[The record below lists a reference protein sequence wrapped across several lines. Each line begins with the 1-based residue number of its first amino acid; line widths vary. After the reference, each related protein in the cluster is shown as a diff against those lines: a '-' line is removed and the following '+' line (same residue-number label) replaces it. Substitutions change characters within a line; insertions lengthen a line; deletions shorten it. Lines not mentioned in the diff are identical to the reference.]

1 MSNYMD
7 NLTQEEREQAIDL
20 ANGNYWDYR
29 VMYRRSGGGILL
41 GSDFDC
47 FELHEVY
54 YENHKPVSC
63 TENPIPVL
71 CFADESLKDT
81 FDLMRKAL
89 DKPVLDY
96 DNFPNEWI
104 KE

>member
-1 MSNYMD
+1 MD

-29 VMYRRSGGGILL
+29 VMYRRSGLDDP
-41 GSDFDC
+41 DFDS

-63 TENPIPVL
+63 TENAIQVY
-71 CFADESLKDT
+71 CDGNESLKDT
-81 FDLMRKAL
+81 FDRMIKAL

-104 KE
+104 KNKFAETT

>member
-1 MSNYMD
+1 
-7 NLTQEEREQAIDL
+7 
-20 ANGNYWDYR
+20 
-29 VMYRRSGGGILL
+29 
-41 GSDFDC
+41 
-47 FELHEVY
+47 
-54 YENHKPVSC
+54 VSC
-63 TENPIPVL
+63 TENPIPVS

>member
-7 NLTQEEREQAIDL
+7 NLTQEEREEKMD
-20 ANGNYWDYR
+20 GNYWDYR
-29 VMYRRSGGGILL
+29 VMYRRSDI
-41 GSDFDC
+41 SPDFDG
-47 FELHEVY
+47 FELHEVH
-54 YENHKPVSC
+54 YENHIPVNY
-63 TENPIPVL
+63 TENAIQVY
-71 CFADESLKDT
+71 CDADESLADK
-81 FDLMRKAL
+81 FDRMKKAL